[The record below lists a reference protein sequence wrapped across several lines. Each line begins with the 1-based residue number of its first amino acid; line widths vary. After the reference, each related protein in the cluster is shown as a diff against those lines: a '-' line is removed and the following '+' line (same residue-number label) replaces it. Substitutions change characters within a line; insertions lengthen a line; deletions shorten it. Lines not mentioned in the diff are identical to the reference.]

1 MRIAL
6 GQINPTVGD
15 LRGNVD
21 RMVAVSRDAA
31 DQHAEIVAFPE
42 LSVNGYPPRDLVDKE
57 SFLQRTEEELERLAS
72 ETRDLPLSVVAGY
85 VGRAGRNATGKRAT
99 NSAAILC
106 GGSIRFRQDKM
117 LLPTYDVFDEARWF
131 LPADHQ
137 SITEVRQYSCCR
149 HDLRGCLE

>member
-31 DQHAEIVAFPE
+31 DRQAEVVVFPE
-42 LSVNGYPPRDLVDKE
+42 LAVNGYPPRDLVDKE
-57 SFLQRTEEELERLAS
+57 SFLQRTQEELERLAS

-85 VGRAGRNATGKRAT
+85 VGRAVQNATGKRAAQSCT
-99 NSAAILC
+99 
-106 GGSIRFRQDKM
+106 
-117 LLPTYDVFDEARWF
+117 
-131 LPADHQ
+131 PA
-137 SITEVRQYSCCR
+137 TR
-149 HDLRGCLE
+149 